1 MKKTAD
7 SPIPGR
13 TGKFTLI
20 ELLVVIAIIA
30 ILAGM
35 LLPAL
40 NSAKLS
46 AQTISCLN
54 QQKQIVFGMLSYGN
68 DFQSW
73 APGESWV
80 YGNSN
85 WHIIR
90 FLSRANPDAANP
102 SSYPN
107 CYLGYVPVKYG
118 ERKGLWLC
126 PGAAVWA
133 GNTASGYASFM
144 TNYAIP
150 SFSSDSAVKME
161 NGFVRLDSIK
171 RPSRRGWL
179 CDSWNP
185 TNYFVSRHGRN
196 TVINFAFADGHV
208 ESLKRKNILIPD
220 YTGASAI
227 GTAAAAAGQHP
238 FVINA
243 TYITKY
249 PFISN

>member
-7 SPIPGR
+7 SSVLAR
-13 TGKFTLI
+13 TGYFTLI
-20 ELLVVIAIIA
+20 ELLIVIAMIA

-40 NSAKLS
+40 NRAKLS

-54 QQKQIVFGMLSYGN
+54 QQKQIAFGMLSYGN

-73 APGESWV
+73 VPGESRV
-80 YGNSN
+80 YGNSD

-90 FLSRANPDAANP
+90 FLSRANPDIPN
-102 SSYPN
+102 SSNYPD

-133 GNTASGYASFM
+133 GNTESSYAGFM
-144 TNYAIP
+144 TNYTIP
-150 SFSSDSAVKME
+150 SFSFDSTVKME

-179 CDSWNP
+179 CDSWHP
-185 TNYFVSRHGRN
+185 SNYFVSRHGRN
-196 TVINFAFADGHV
+196 TVINFAFADSHV

-220 YTGASAI
+220 YAGASTM